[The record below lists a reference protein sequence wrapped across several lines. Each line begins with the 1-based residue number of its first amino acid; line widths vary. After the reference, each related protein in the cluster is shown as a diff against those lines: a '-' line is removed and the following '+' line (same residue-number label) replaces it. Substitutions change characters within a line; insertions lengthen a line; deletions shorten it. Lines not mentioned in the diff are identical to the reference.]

1 MMLTIILFS
10 FAEADQHENVRRAAV
25 CKRRRFNGVV
35 RYMSPVYDTTSFRDN
50 HLFLTRLLGRNS
62 HVVLIS

>member
-10 FAEADQHENVRRAAV
+10 FAEADQHDNVRQAAV

-35 RYMSPVYDTTSFRDN
+35 SPRCMTQQVSGIIIFSLHAY
-50 HLFLTRLLGRNS
+50 LVEIAMLC
-62 HVVLIS
+62 